1 MSELAVLPESKC
13 LELLRADVI
22 GRVALCTP
30 EGPVMFPV
38 NYSVYESSVIFRTAA
53 YSVLG
58 THAWQTRLAFEI
70 DHMDYE
76 RHAGWSVLVS
86 GPGSRL
92 DAGPVL
98 DEIVHQ
104 WNPRPWAAGTRPL
117 YIRLKWDTISGRRI
131 GEGWTAENELPVRRT
146 V

>member
-1 MSELAVLPESKC
+1 MSDLSVLPESKC
-13 LELLRADVI
+13 LDLLRAGVV
-22 GRVALCTP
+22 GRAVLCTP
-30 EGPVMFPV
+30 EGPQIFPV
-38 NYSVYESSVIFRTAA
+38 NYAVYQQSIVFRTTP

-76 RHAGWSVLVS
+76 RHAGWSVVAS

-92 DAGPVL
+92 EPGAML
-98 DEIVHQ
+98 DEVVSE

-117 YIRLKWDTISGRRI
+117 YVRLVWEQLSGRRI
-131 GEGWTAENELPVRRT
+131 GGGWTEDNELPVRRT
-146 V
+146 L